1 MQVQTEQRYYTPA
14 EYLELEAIA
23 EYRSEYHDGEIV
35 PMTGGTGNHNRIAVN
50 LCKKLPFDI
59 KGQNYE
65 IFINDMRVSIPQYRK
80 YLYPDIIVVE
90 GDPIYEDKAET
101 IITNPLLIFE
111 VLSKSTKNY
120 DQGDKFD
127 FYRSLPSFKEYVL
140 IDQYQYYVEQFAK
153 TADNK
158 WVLTEYRSATDVL
171 ALASL
176 DFQINF
182 SDIYHRVNFE
192 TSET

>member
-1 MQVQTEQRYYTPA
+1 MQVQTEKRYYTPA

-23 EYRSEYHDGEIV
+23 EYRSEYHNGEIV
-35 PMTGGTGNHNRIAVN
+35 PMTGGTTNHNTIAMN
-50 LCKKLPFDI
+50 LVAFLKFALRDRDYCI
-59 KGQNYE
+59 YA
-65 IFINDMRVSIPQYRK
+65 NDVRLWAAQYRR
-80 YLYPDIIVVE
+80 YVYPDLMIIQGE
-90 GDPIYEDKAET
+90 PIYEGT
-101 IITNPLLIFE
+101 GQTTVINPLVIIE

-127 FYRSLPSFKEYVL
+127 FYRSLPSFKEYIL

-158 WVLTEYRSATDVL
+158 WMLTEYRSATDVL
-171 ALASL
+171 ALSSL

-192 TSET
+192 PSEA

>member
-35 PMTGGTGNHNRIAVN
+35 TMTGGTGNHNRIAVN
-50 LCKKLPFDI
+50 LCKKLPFHI

-80 YLYPDIIVVE
+80 YLYPDTIVVE
-90 GDPIYEDKAET
+90 GEPVYEDKVET

-127 FYRSLPSFKEYVL
+127 FYRSLSSFKEYIL

-158 WVLTEYRSATDVL
+158 WELTEYRSATDVL
-171 ALASL
+171 ALSSL

-192 TSET
+192 PSEA